1 MGAMDIAALARK
13 YAPAVR
19 EIRQDLHAHPE
30 LSGEE
35 TRTAG
40 VVSRVLTELHIPHET
55 NVGGMNGVVATI
67 VGAKGPGKC
76 IALRGDMD
84 ALPITEESDVPYK
97 STNPGVMHACGHDGH
112 TANLLGCAMVL
123 KELQPEFSGS
133 IKLLF
138 QPAEETVSGAESM
151 IAGGGLDGVDAILML
166 HGWPDL
172 PPGVVGV
179 RSGPAMA
186 SSDSWK
192 LTLHGRGGHAAY
204 PHKTI
209 DPIWVGTQVTQA
221 LQGVVAREVN
231 PVWPAVLSVTTFH
244 AGTARNVIAERA
256 ELTGTVRTLDKSL
269 RDGMEETLRRV
280 IGGVCAAHR
289 ATFDFEYHYGTPPVI
304 NDANI
309 SQLLETTARELL
321 GPDFVVT
328 LAEPTMGAE
337 DFAFYLE
344 KVPGA
349 MCRLGTG
356 CPSLLHTPKYDFGDA
371 PLPAGMT
378 LLAGAALRF
387 LGALPPGS
395 LTLPPGPQ

>member
-1 MGAMDIAALARK
+1 MDIVALARK
-13 YAPAVR
+13 YAPTVT
-19 EIRQDLHAHPE
+19 EIRRDLHAHPE

-40 VVSRVLTELHIPHET
+40 VVSRVLTELGVSHT
-55 NVGGMNGVVATI
+55 TDAGGMKGIIATI
-67 VGAKGPGKC
+67 DGGLGPGKC
-76 IALRGDMD
+76 FALRGDMD
-84 ALPITEESDVPYK
+84 ALPIAEESDVPYK

-112 TANLLGCAMVL
+112 TANLLGCAMML
-123 KELQPEFSGS
+123 KELQPSFAGRVR
-133 IKLLF
+133 LLF
-138 QPAEETVSGAESM
+138 QPAEETVSGAESV
-151 IAGGGLDGVDAILML
+151 IAGGGLDGVDAIVML

-192 LTLHGRGGHAAY
+192 LTVHGRGGHAAY

-209 DPIWVGTQVTQA
+209 DPIWVGTQLVQA
-221 LQGVVAREVN
+221 LQGLVAREIN
-231 PVWPAVLSVTTFH
+231 PVSPAVVSVTTFH
-244 AGTARNVIAERA
+244 AGTARNVIAEHA
-256 ELTGTVRTLDKSL
+256 ELTGTVRTLDKPV
-269 RDGMEETLRRV
+269 RDGMEEAMRRV

-289 ATFDFEYHYGTPPVI
+289 AEFSFEYHYGTPPVI
-304 NDANI
+304 NDTAVTE
-309 SQLLETTARELL
+309 LLRTTATELL
-321 GPDFVVT
+321 GTESVVE
-328 LAEPTMGAE
+328 LPEPTMGAE

-378 LLAGAALRF
+378 LLVGAALRF
-387 LGALPPGS
+387 LGAR
-395 LTLPPGPQ
+395 

>member
-1 MGAMDIAALARK
+1 MDIVALARK
-13 YAPAVR
+13 YAPAVA
-19 EIRQDLHAHPE
+19 EIRHDLHAHPE

-40 VVSRVLTELHIPHET
+40 VVSRVLTELGISHT
-55 NVGGMNGVVATI
+55 TGAGGMKGIIATI
-67 VGAKGPGKC
+67 DGGKGHGKC

-84 ALPITEESDVPYK
+84 ALPITEENDVPYK
-97 STNPGVMHACGHDGH
+97 SKNPGVMHACGHDGH

-123 KELQPEFSGS
+123 KALQPMFAGRVR
-133 IKLLF
+133 LLF
-138 QPAEETVSGAESM
+138 QPAEETVSGAESV

-179 RSGPAMA
+179 RNGPAMA

-192 LTLHGRGGHAAY
+192 LNIYGKGGHAAY

-209 DPIWVGTQVTQA
+209 DPIWVGTQIVQA
-221 LQGVVAREVN
+221 LQGMVAREVN
-231 PVWPAVLSVTTFH
+231 PVAPAVLSVTTFH
-244 AGTARNVIAERA
+244 AGTARNVIAEHA
-256 ELTGTVRTLDKSL
+256 ELTGTVRNLDKPT
-269 RDGMEETLRRV
+269 RDGFEESMRRI
-280 IGGVCAAHR
+280 IGGICSAHR
-289 ATFDFEYHYGTPPVI
+289 ATFDFDYHYGTPPVI
-304 NDANI
+304 NDNTI
-309 SQLLETTARELL
+309 TELLRTTATELL
-321 GPDFVVT
+321 GAENVVE
-328 LAEPTMGAE
+328 LPEPTMGAE

-371 PLPAGMT
+371 PLPAGIA
-378 LLAGAALRF
+378 LLSGAALRF
-387 LGALPPGS
+387 LGAR
-395 LTLPPGPQ
+395 